1 MGTPER
7 PLSDLGLKS
16 YLSYWVATLVR
27 FFRRLLC
34 VSPSDIYK
42 SPSPRAGDSSETES
56 ISSSQAR
63 PDDVARL
70 LRRKKINNKGWD
82 GELDPDVVGGS
93 PYVAKRKAE
102 DEVLFR
108 QLRGLR
114 STPNPD
120 GSATTHVV
128 SQCTLADISQVTY
141 LRVEDIAFA
150 LNECGLLQRRKL
162 SESAEEGT
170 EEVQIVISREMVEQ
184 VAESRHVK
192 QLCILD
198 LNRVL
203 L

>member
-1 MGTPER
+1 MASWTLTSWVVRHTLRKGRQKTVR
-7 PLSDLGLKS
+7 PSIGCSHNLEWIQTTSLF
-16 YLSYWVATLVR
+16 R
-27 FFRRLLC
+27 F
-34 VSPSDIYK
+34 
-42 SPSPRAGDSSETES
+42 A
-56 ISSSQAR
+56 
-63 PDDVARL
+63 
-70 LRRKKINNKGWD
+70 
-82 GELDPDVVGGS
+82 
-93 PYVAKRKAE
+93 
-102 DEVLFR
+102 EVLFGR
-108 QLRGLR
+108 LRGLR

-128 SQCTLADISQVTY
+128 SQCTLADISQATY